1 MYETVL
7 VPTDGSETIQRTLPH
22 ALKLAADND
31 ATVRALSVV
40 DIRSVQAAGDD
51 DREGVDAELT
61 ADAEA
66 AVEEV
71 ADAAAEE
78 GLAVETTVRRGTPDK
93 EIVKESND
101 ENIDVIVIGTDGK
114 TPREKLRSLGSVSE
128 RVVDKAEVPVFVIK
142 QAAEETAE

>member
-22 ALKLAADND
+22 ALTLAADNE

-51 DREGVDAELT
+51 DRDGVDAELT

-66 AVEEV
+66 AV
-71 ADAAAEE
+71 
-78 GLAVETTVRRGTPDK
+78 R
-93 EIVKESND
+93 
-101 ENIDVIVIGTDGK
+101 VI
-114 TPREKLRSLGSVSE
+114 SE
-128 RVVDKAEVPVFVIK
+128 RLSELGLLG
-142 QAAEETAE
+142 